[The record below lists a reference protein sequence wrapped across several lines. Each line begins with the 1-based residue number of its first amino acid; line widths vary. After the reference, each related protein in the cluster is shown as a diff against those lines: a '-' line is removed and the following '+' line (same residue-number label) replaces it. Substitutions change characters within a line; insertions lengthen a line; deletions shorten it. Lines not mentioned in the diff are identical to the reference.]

1 MRLSLALRK
10 SPPPPTRSKRLRKT
24 AVAEYEVIEEPIA
37 VPTETSG
44 TDEELREAF
53 EAVKQEK
60 EVDVSIGDKKKGKE
74 VEEEEEIPAE
84 IIAESIALAKQQQEA
99 QGTELTNLELA
110 LFDDVEAEHST
121 AVPKPEVEAEHSIAI
136 PVPEVEED
144 RIDGTLAVVTS
155 PLKPPIVAVTSFT
168 DPELEEFEAMDLDD
182 QLDKLEKLSSTP
194 GKAKS
199 KAVDEVVDIVK
210 IWQSTKLDL
219 DESNKVIDQLMKDL
233 DLLHRENMAPRPII
247 EISLG
252 LAKDVLNL
260 HNRYE
265 DLKPS
270 FNASEFCKATR
281 EANLAY
287 YKKQKA
293 ELEGDQVHC

>member
-10 SPPPPTRSKRLRKT
+10 SPPPPTRSKRLRKR

-74 VEEEEEIPAE
+74 VEEE
-84 IIAESIALAKQQQEA
+84 EA

-155 PLKPPIVAVTSFT
+155 PLKPPIVAVK
-168 DPELEEFEAMDLDD
+168 LEEFEAMDLDD

-219 DESNKVIDQLMKDL
+219 DESNKAIDQLMKDL

-287 YKKQKA
+287 YKKQMA